1 MAIKNFEIRS
11 IDAERYSEKGE
22 ARKNLRVDHN
32 SSVTRIKKIKND
44 LNELNF
50 RFNINYSNMGKIK
63 IEGKI
68 LFQGDYPDLAK
79 KWKENNQMPQEVA
92 QQIHST
98 IISNCVPQ
106 AVVLA
111 KDLQLPP
118 PIPLPKVNLADEQ
131 EQDKKNVGGME
142 VA

>member
-1 MAIKNFEIRS
+1 MPIKNFEIRS
-11 IDAERYSEKGE
+11 IDAERYGEKEE
-22 ARKNLRVDHN
+22 ARGNLRVDHN
-32 SSVTRIKKIKND
+32 SSVTRIRKINNNK
-44 LNELNF
+44 NELNF